1 VKADVKAERRVWDL
15 LTRDFY
21 WQIPPDLAV
30 KEYGTPSVDSTP
42 GKFQIF
48 EVVVA
53 AIFARLRPEYDW
65 YVTPNRPDGGVDFV
79 GKQRFL
85 EDEVLGIAA
94 AITVGGQCKKR
105 SRVDD
110 IVDVVG
116 SSLMRMAETLNPT
129 FFVVAL
135 SAHLS
140 ADRVER
146 ARETIERI
154 HHRHCHILDRRQIE
168 GLICDHF
175 DVVRE
180 ILHAAINDKE
190 EQLEVVA
197 YFEAYRRER
206 AAISIEVAAPDRVL
220 AGVPFRVSL
229 LVRIPRRGSC
239 LRWRSRVGE
248 GADDPLV
255 LIGPVGADSPSG
267 FELADDD
274 VTDDPLRIEQALELV
289 TYTVGTLDLGE
300 IRVDGNMADSQVW
313 IPLGSVQV
321 VENLR
326 PRFFERPFRG
336 GLTRLA
342 DQYERALGGGLA
354 SIGVVGAGGS
364 GKSRMC
370 EEFALE
376 RRRRG
381 SAIVSAKQAKTL
393 DDPHRVLA
401 DLFVGLTGQR
411 LSHTDPADD
420 VLRTIELYDGALA
433 ARAEPSL
440 RSIFGLGGERSG
452 TVTDQSILSSLLLLI
467 VARSRRGSLIVHLQ
481 DLHWCTAD
489 VLMLLE
495 RLVWQLGLVLT
506 GPNAPVRGTE
516 SGVLFVFEGRARERQ
531 HLGDGGWVSEPFE
544 AFLQKLDCPVVTCA
558 SFTPEDGLEFISRL
572 FEDRY
577 SSRRRGSSDLLEL
590 QRQLVERIDR
600 TAGGNPFHSLEQ
612 VQLLKERG
620 VLGQNQETGL
630 LYLIRPESVQAELP
644 SSVFEAIRLR
654 WQDITTRTPE
664 LGLLIWAAG
673 LLEDRLPTPLFR
685 RLWRTLAPDVA
696 LADVDATDVLWTG
709 SGAEREVAFRHENYF
724 QAVKLFEVSDEDR
737 ERVVDIYVDWFGNQR
752 RGDPADRFRRA
763 RALLER
769 PRPDM
774 AQVQRILR
782 SARQGAQR
790 SGDLQLERRIATTT
804 IDLTWSRDAGSP
816 IPLAQFVRWC
826 DDDLAVTR
834 ELLEADRSQA
844 ARRLAV
850 LSERIEQ
857 RLEHVGRRSAR
868 RRVEVQ
874 RRQLTAE
881 VLRTQ
886 VLFNDR
892 QPAKASEIAGEVAW
906 KVHTLRPGDT
916 EEQAAW
922 NALEME
928 TLHSHGVALALSG
941 EIDESLARCEQAV
954 TIARKM
960 PSLALAHHVIST
972 YANILLARDP
982 AASEAI
988 LRQCEAELA
997 ADPKLG
1003 GARDA
1008 TDINLGMALV
1018 LKAYR
1023 LKPLVEQRDAMLDEA
1038 AQLLTRVFTDSFQFG
1053 DYAHAG
1059 AAALMLGI
1067 VSALREDGNGDAV
1080 SWFAQAVAASARG
1093 RQMETLWRAHSN
1105 LAAAMFRNGETVE
1118 EGVRDHARAAVEILE
1133 ETLSP
1138 YPQPDRSARF
1148 RLILVPL
1155 AQAVSF
1161 LVRAGDEA
1169 GLAVL
1174 ERYPALRPCFQDP
1187 RAGVLKDDRGGH
1199 TSHEW
1204 LRIDRADYVLY

>member
-1 VKADVKAERRVWDL
+1 MVAQTATERRVWEL
-15 LTRDFY
+15 LTTDFY
-21 WQIPPDLAV
+21 WEIPDDLGV
-30 KEYGTPSVDSTP
+30 RLYDEPP
-42 GKFQIF
+42 GAKSRSRLQVF
-48 EVVVA
+48 ELAVA
-53 AIFARLRPEYDW
+53 AIFAKLRPDYEW
-65 YVTPNRPDGGVDFV
+65 YVTPNRPDGGLDFV
-79 GKQRFL
+79 GSQGFL
-85 EDEVLGIAA
+85 QDDALGIAA

-105 SRVDD
+105 NNVKD
-110 IVDVVG
+110 IVAEVAG
-116 SSLMRMAETLNPT
+116 SLARMAATISPT

-135 SAHLS
+135 SARVSS
-140 ADRVER
+140 ARVDA
-146 ARETIERI
+146 AREILERT
-154 HHRHCHILDRRQIE
+154 HQRHCHILAREQIE
-168 GLICDHF
+168 GLMGEHLATIDTILTTALTEAET
-175 DVVRE
+175 RE
-180 ILHAAINDKE
+180 IHAYFNGTRAPRSS
-190 EQLEVVA
+190 LEVDVP
-197 YFEAYRRER
+197 
-206 AAISIEVAAPDRVL
+206 SRVL
-220 AGVPFRVSL
+220 AGVPFRVNL
-229 LVRIPRRGSC
+229 LVRNPTPGSC
-239 LRWRSRVGE
+239 LRWRSRVAE
-248 GADDPLV
+248 GADDPLI

-267 FELADDD
+267 FELASED
-274 VTDDPLRIEQALELV
+274 VTDDPLQIEQALEFV
-289 TYTVGTLDLGE
+289 TYTVGALDLGE
-300 IRVDGNMADSQVW
+300 IRVGADGSTVDSQGW
-313 IPLGSVQV
+313 TPLGCIRV

-336 GLTRLA
+336 SLTRLA
-342 DQYERALGGGLA
+342 DEYERALGGGLA

-364 GKSRMC
+364 GKSRLC

-381 SAIVSAKQAKTL
+381 AAIVSAKQAKTL

-401 DLFVGLTGQR
+401 DLFVGLTSQR
-411 LSHTDPADD
+411 LSHTDPADG
-420 VLRTIELYDGALA
+420 VLRTIELYDVALA
-433 ARAEPSL
+433 ARAEPAM

-467 VARSRRGSLIVHLQ
+467 VARSRRSALIVHLQ

-495 RLVWQLGLVLT
+495 RLVWQLGLMLT
-506 GPNAPVRGTE
+506 GPNAPIRGAE
-516 SGVLFVFEGRARERQ
+516 SGVLFVFEGRVRERQ
-531 HLGDGGWVSEPFE
+531 RLDDDGWVSEPFE

-577 SSRRRGSSDLLEL
+577 SARRRGNNDLLEL

-630 LYLIRPESVQAELP
+630 LYLIQPESIQAELP
-644 SSVFEAIRLR
+644 KSVFEAIRLR

-685 RLWRTLAPDVA
+685 RLWRALAPDVP
-696 LADVDATDVLWTG
+696 LADIDATDVLWTG

-737 ERVVDIYVDWFGNQR
+737 ERVVDLYVDWFGRKSR
-752 RGDPADRFRRA
+752 RDPVDRFRWA

-774 AQVQRILR
+774 AQVQRILK

-790 SGDLQLERRIATTT
+790 SGDLQLARRIATTT
-804 IDLTWSRDAGSP
+804 IDLTWSRDARSA

-826 DDDLAVTR
+826 DDDLTVTR

-844 ARRLAV
+844 ARRLTA

-868 RRVEVQ
+868 NYTEVR

-881 VLRTQ
+881 VLQTQ

-892 QPAKASEIAGEVAW
+892 QPAKASEIAGEAVW
-906 KVHTLRPGDT
+906 KVQMLRAGDT
-916 EEQAAW
+916 EGEVAW

-941 EIDESLARCEQAV
+941 EIDEALERCEQAV
-954 TIARKM
+954 SIARKV
-960 PSLALAHHVIST
+960 PSLPLAHHVIST
-972 YANILLARDP
+972 YANILLAHDP
-982 AASEAI
+982 TASEAI
-988 LRQCEAELA
+988 LRQCQAELA
-997 ADPKLG
+997 ADPRLG

-1008 TDINLGMALV
+1008 TDINLSLALV
-1018 LKAYR
+1018 LRAHL
-1023 LKPLVEQRDAMLDEA
+1023 LKPLTEQRDAMLGEA
-1038 AQLLTRVFTDSFQFG
+1038 TQLLTRVFTDSFQFG

-1067 VSALREDGNGDAV
+1067 VSALREPGNGDAV
-1080 SWFAQAVAASARG
+1080 SWFAQAVAAAARG

-1118 EGVRDHARAAVEILE
+1118 AGVCDHARATVEILE

-1148 RLILVPL
+1148 RLIVVPL

-1161 LVRAGDEA
+1161 LLRAGDET

-1174 ERYPALRPCFQDP
+1174 ERYPALRPCFRDP
-1187 RAGVLKDDRGGH
+1187 RAGVLNDDRGGH

-1204 LRIDRADYVLY
+1204 LRIDREDYVLY